1 MARRVAR
8 DTDLNAISDVVLANF
23 PSLAAMVASGGFL
36 PVEHV
41 RRKLNDG
48 NVVMAYD
55 TAGGIVG
62 LRYLLEENA
71 VVIEIAGTAALS
83 SASRLALWRLARGEV
98 RTRKALTNATR
109 LHLECME
116 GSPVDTFLAARFPA
130 LRTVINTVGTGSE
143 VAGPQ
148 PVTYRTTLGAL

>member
-83 SASRLALWRLARGEV
+83 SASRLALWRLARDTI
-98 RTRKALTNATR
+98 RTAKALTNAT
-109 LHLECME
+109 LLVVNCKA
-116 GSPVDTFLAARFPA
+116 GDQVDTFLNARFPQFRSLVVCVPA
-130 LRTVINTVGTGSE
+130 EAVQGVLYS
-143 VAGPQ
+143 A
-148 PVTYRTTLGAL
+148 TLGAI

>member
-1 MARRVAR
+1 MARRIFTSA
-8 DTDLNAISDVVLANF
+8 DLSGGVNVVLANY
-23 PSLAAMVASGGFL
+23 PTLAALVASGDFL
-36 PVEHV
+36 PEEHL
-41 RRKLNDG
+41 RRKLQDG

-55 TAGGIVG
+55 TNGGIVG

-83 SASRLALWRLARGEV
+83 SAARLALWRLARGEV

-116 GSPVDTFLAARFPA
+116 GSPVDTFLLARFPQFRSVSNVA
-130 LRTVINTVGTGSE
+130 LPGDPALNLVVYE
-143 VAGPQ
+143 
-148 PVTYRTTLGAL
+148 TTLGAL